1 MASDRLLLSLY
12 DEDKVVDEIVG
23 SMYFSLKKL
32 IADGSNGGKFFWHNM
47 YGAPNGCS
55 GVWSDLMNNQP
66 EMGSSWK
73 GRILMQIEAED
84 SKHPERKQ
92 QPLEDTIK
100 QRAITEG
107 FFEDHEFEVIGEIG
121 MGISLPSNSTKYKV
135 MIKIGDFELV
145 TEAPKEYKHGYNRWS
160 ERFAKTLF
168 KTTYPNVEMM
178 EQIFVY
184 LLDGDKKICYW
195 KGKVTEFLD
204 PNPQYRWLILKN
216 DKSLGK
222 VKEDHEAGMIQM
234 KFSIN
239 DKAKNGPV
247 EFK

>member
-1 MASDRLLLSLY
+1 
-12 DEDKVVDEIVG
+12 
-23 SMYFSLKKL
+23 
-32 IADGSNGGKFFWHNM
+32 
-47 YGAPNGCS
+47 
-55 GVWSDLMNNQP
+55 
-66 EMGSSWK
+66 
-73 GRILMQIEAED
+73 
-84 SKHPERKQ
+84 
-92 QPLEDTIK
+92 
-100 QRAITEG
+100 
-107 FFEDHEFEVIGEIG
+107 

-135 MIKIGDFELV
+135 MIKIGDFELT
-145 TEAPKEYKHGYNRWS
+145 TEAPKEAKHGYNRWS

-168 KTTYPNVEMM
+168 KTTYPDVEQM

-195 KGKVTEFLD
+195 KGKVSEFTD
-204 PNPQYRWLILKN
+204 PDPQYRWLILKN

-247 EFK
+247 EFKSFDAWKKPPPRRLGSKKIRCFIF